1 MKILV
6 TGAKGFVG
14 KNLVAQLYNIR
25 DNKARWY
32 DLDRDFDILEYD
44 KSSEKTFY
52 PHILEEY
59 CKQCNIVVHL
69 AGVNRPQ
76 KEEEFIVG
84 NFSLLETLISLLIKH
99 NNTCPIILSS
109 SIQAE
114 LDNPYG
120 KSKLLAENLLNKY
133 AEQTKT
139 KVKTSRFSNLFGK
152 WAKPNYNSVTAT
164 FCYNIAN
171 YLPIQ
176 INNRESKITLTY
188 IDDVVEDIIENI
200 DLLIKNKKVKNKNL
214 PSYIVTVGDLA
225 DKIYSF
231 TKINSSLALP
241 NMEDDFTKKLYATFL
256 SYMPTNKLSFDLKT
270 NKDERGSFTEI
281 FKKLQGGQI
290 SVNIS
295 KPNSVKGEHW
305 HNTKVEKFI
314 ILKGK
319 GLIRMRKIG
328 FDDNSLL
335 YPVTEYQVCG
345 ERMQIIDIIPGYTH
359 NIKNI
364 SDKEDLIFLIWS
376 NEEFDIHRPDTYYE
390 KVDTI

>member
-139 KVKTSRFSNLFGK
+139 KVKTYRFSNLFGK

-188 IDDVVEDIIENI
+188 IDDVVEDIIEN
-200 DLLIKNKKVKNKNL
+200 
-214 PSYIVTVGDLA
+214 
-225 DKIYSF
+225 
-231 TKINSSLALP
+231 
-241 NMEDDFTKKLYATFL
+241 
-256 SYMPTNKLSFDLKT
+256 
-270 NKDERGSFTEI
+270 
-281 FKKLQGGQI
+281 
-290 SVNIS
+290 
-295 KPNSVKGEHW
+295 
-305 HNTKVEKFI
+305 
-314 ILKGK
+314 
-319 GLIRMRKIG
+319 
-328 FDDNSLL
+328 
-335 YPVTEYQVCG
+335 
-345 ERMQIIDIIPGYTH
+345 
-359 NIKNI
+359 
-364 SDKEDLIFLIWS
+364 
-376 NEEFDIHRPDTYYE
+376 
-390 KVDTI
+390 